1 MYSWNDENILARKH
15 FRTQSGVRVNAPILS
30 DGPGNIECML
40 VDHVVTGL
48 HKVIAGKVGYVH
60 ADEKLIDGKHKTEFS
75 QVKFIQEEYHWDDK
89 ERHNNR

>member
-48 HKVIAGKVGYVH
+48 HKVIAGKVG
-60 ADEKLIDGKHKTEFS
+60 
-75 QVKFIQEEYHWDDK
+75 
-89 ERHNNR
+89 